1 MNTMGNAVS
10 CSPASCWC
18 CPEVAARNFM
28 RWSALKAF
36 FFCSIRRSG
45 AKSGFCTPVQSTA
58 ICCFSFWKPR
68 CMSDIRDGGGCFP
81 PGAGSYGTL
90 SGPPGDRRCRTA
102 ESPLELLA
110 GKLRLRPELP
120 WTVAEMAALCG
131 VSSSHLHALCRKR
144 GIPSPYVLLTRI
156 RMELAE
162 MLLTRTDYPVKVI
175 ASQCGYALPFSFTR
189 AFSKHAG
196 MSPQQ
201 FRRISIAAR
210 GGGHFTKRMRSR

>member
-1 MNTMGNAVS
+1 MAEGVFRRELAHM
-10 CSPASCWC
+10 
-18 CPEVAARNFM
+18 
-28 RWSALKAF
+28 AL
-36 FFCSIRRSG
+36 SLVRREIAG
-45 AKSGFCTPVQSTA
+45 AE
-58 ICCFSFWKPR
+58 
-68 CMSDIRDGGGCFP
+68 
-81 PGAGSYGTL
+81 
-90 SGPPGDRRCRTA
+90 RR

-201 FRRISIAAR
+201 FRRISVAAR